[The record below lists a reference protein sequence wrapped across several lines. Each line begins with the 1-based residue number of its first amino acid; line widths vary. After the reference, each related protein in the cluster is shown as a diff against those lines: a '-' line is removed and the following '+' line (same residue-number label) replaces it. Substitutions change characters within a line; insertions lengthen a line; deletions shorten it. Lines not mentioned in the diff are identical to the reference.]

1 MRITPVSFR
10 SFAVQNINIQQRNIS
25 SNISF
30 NGKTNEI
37 DKNNP
42 NYQDLIKEGY
52 KIKKDILGKV
62 QPYFIK
68 IEPDFA
74 RMKVLLTDDNFNKIV
89 EAEAMIEQRPGGR
102 VAVLNII
109 PFKPDAVKQKGK
121 EAYDFLFKEFDERNY
136 HIARFEHMS
145 YTEADRKFHKDCG
158 FRFLDEDRIKLIK

>member
-1 MRITPVSFR
+1 MRIAPVSFR
-10 SFAVQNINIQQRNIS
+10 SFAVQNINNQQKSIS
-25 SNISF
+25 SNVSF
-30 NGKTNEI
+30 NRKTNT
-37 DKNNP
+37 

-52 KIKKDILGKV
+52 EIKKDIWGKV

-74 RMKVLLTDDNFNKIV
+74 RIKVLLADDNFNKVV

-121 EAYDFLFKEFDERNY
+121 EAYDFLFKEFYERDY
-136 HIARFEHMS
+136 HIERWEHTAH
-145 YTEADRKFHKDCG
+145 TEADRKFHKDCG